1 MLNNKV
7 LVKIDDKYILHKDNL
22 DMAINKINE
31 FGKDKKIIL
40 GEFRDYMGISRKVA
54 LALLDYFDKKGITI
68 KNGDERV
75 LRKK

>member
-1 MLNNKV
+1 
-7 LVKIDDKYILHKDNL
+7 
-22 DMAINKINE
+22 MAINKINE
-31 FGKDKKIIL
+31 FGRDKKIIL